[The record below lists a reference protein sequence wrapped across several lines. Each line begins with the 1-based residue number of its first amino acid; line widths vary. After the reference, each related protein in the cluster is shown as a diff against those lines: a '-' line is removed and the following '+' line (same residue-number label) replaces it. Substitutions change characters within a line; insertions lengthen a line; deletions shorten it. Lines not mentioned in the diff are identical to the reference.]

1 MHDLNQPAYGLW
13 PVVLFNIVLV
23 LGFVASFMLPKRRV
37 EWRSMGLFAAWIVA
51 LFTEMFGFPLT
62 IYALTALLGRA
73 DPVLNPFTHIN
84 GHLLVVLSGGSPI
97 VYVLVMGITPILFWV
112 AIMLMG
118 SAWRQVHAAEGKLVT
133 DGLYARV
140 RHPQYSAMFL
150 LIASLL
156 IQWPT
161 VLTVL
166 MSPILFV
173 VYYRLAM
180 REEREMEAH
189 ASRGPAYLDYKSTVP
204 AFLPRLSTRMA
215 RPAGGTGTAS

>member
-1 MHDLNQPAYGLW
+1 
-13 PVVLFNIVLV
+13 
-23 LGFVASFMLPKRRV
+23 
-37 EWRSMGLFAAWIVA
+37 
-51 LFTEMFGFPLT
+51 
-62 IYALTALLGRA
+62 
-73 DPVLNPFTHIN
+73 
-84 GHLLVVLSGGSPI
+84 
-97 VYVLVMGITPILFWV
+97 
-112 AIMLMG
+112 MG

-150 LIASLL
+150 LIVSLL

-161 VLTVL
+161 LLTVL

-173 VYYRLAM
+173 VYFRLAK

-204 AFLPRLSTRMA
+204 ALLPRLSTRIAMFRRRHWHGKLTPRVPGLIYEGRLVRWA
-215 RPAGGTGTAS
+215 NGDV

>member
-1 MHDLNQPAYGLW
+1 
-13 PVVLFNIVLV
+13 

-37 EWRSMGLFAAWIVA
+37 EWRSMGLFVAWIVA
-51 LFTEMFGFPLT
+51 LFTEMYGFPLT
-62 IYALTALLGRA
+62 IYALTALLGSA
-73 DPVLNPFTHIN
+73 YPVLNPFSHIN
-84 GHLLVVLSGGSPI
+84 GHLLVALSGGSPI
-97 VYVLVMGITPILFWV
+97 VYVLVMGITPILFWA
-112 AIMLMG
+112 AIILMG
-118 SAWRQVHAAEGKLVT
+118 NAWRQVHAAEGKLVT

-150 LIASLL
+150 LIVSLL

-161 VLTVL
+161 LLTVL

-180 REEREMEAH
+180 REEHEMEAQF
-189 ASRGPAYLDYKSTVP
+189 GQAYLDYKSTVP
-204 AFLPRLSTRMA
+204 AFLPRLSTRIA

>member
-1 MHDLNQPAYGLW
+1 
-13 PVVLFNIVLV
+13 
-23 LGFVASFMLPKRRV
+23 
-37 EWRSMGLFAAWIVA
+37 
-51 LFTEMFGFPLT
+51 
-62 IYALTALLGRA
+62 
-73 DPVLNPFTHIN
+73 
-84 GHLLVVLSGGSPI
+84 LSGGSPV

-112 AIMLMG
+112 AIILMG
-118 SAWRQVHAAEGKLVT
+118 NAWRQVHAAGGKLVT

-150 LIASLL
+150 LIVSLL

-161 VLTVL
+161 LLTVL

-204 AFLPRLSTRMA
+204 AFIPRLSTRMA
-215 RPAGGTGTAS
+215 RPAGGIGTAS